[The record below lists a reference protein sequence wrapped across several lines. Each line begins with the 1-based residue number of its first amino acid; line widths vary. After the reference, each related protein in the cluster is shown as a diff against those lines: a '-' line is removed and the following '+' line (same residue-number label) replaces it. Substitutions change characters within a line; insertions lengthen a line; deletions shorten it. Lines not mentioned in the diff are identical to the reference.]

1 MIYVKRKTL
10 FILAVILAL
19 FVALVLTYV
28 RFGMDKN
35 FDITEIPELFVKAA
49 QGLNQSN
56 LVLENTVNGN
66 SVEYG
71 NLAEEM
77 RSLSEKLRYIY
88 EKADL
93 GEGELANRL
102 KTASKSYSDVA
113 YGAYKMLEL
122 SEEFRELKGSIDEM
136 FKMLSYCNIAG
147 AKNKAS
153 ELDSKLEK
161 LKEEAKNLMLLLSNI
176 DENSLLSD
184 NHRKILEHSIDVS
197 TKFYLMLS
205 ELTKVKDI
213 LIQTDEKVLENAC
226 AAYKCGCA
234 PKNMEG
240 MDKLALGLSKLSP
253 KDGWGYSYEIGEFK
267 TWLKYLGQQ
276 GLSNGMGGDNTGSG
290 AGEGYPS
297 SDD

>member
-1 MIYVKRKTL
+1 MIRVKRKTL
-10 FILAVILAL
+10 IVLAIILAL
-19 FVALVLTYV
+19 FVALILTYIK
-28 RFGMDKN
+28 FGSDEN
-35 FDITEIPELFVKAA
+35 FDIREIPELFVKAA

-56 LVLENTVNGN
+56 IVLENTVTGKN
-66 SVEYG
+66 VEYG
-71 NLAEEM
+71 NLADEM
-77 RSLSEKLRYIY
+77 KSLSEKLRYIH

-93 GEGELANRL
+93 GEGELADRL

-122 SEEFRELKGSIDEM
+122 SEEFRELRGSIDEM
-136 FKMLSYCNIAG
+136 FKMISYCNIAG

-176 DENSLLSD
+176 DENNLLSD
-184 NHRKILEHSIDVS
+184 NHRRILERSIDVS

-213 LIQTDEKVLENAC
+213 LIQTDMKILENAC

-240 MDKLALGLSKLSP
+240 MDKLALGLSKLNPGDS
-253 KDGWGYSYEIGEFK
+253 WSYSYEIGEFK
-267 TWLKYLGQQ
+267 AWLKYLGQQ
-276 GLSNGMGGDNTGSG
+276 GRGNGVGRSGTGGG
-290 AGEGYPS
+290 AGEGYPP